1 VNLAFEPVMTA
12 AVFPSTQPT
21 TRPLVSLQRFAI
33 SRAKVRVVALAVVT
47 SLAFGYR
54 AVALSTYGLS
64 EDEVNK
70 VRAIEQYRQGHFGT
84 NAEHPM
90 LMKLAMWGSVEL
102 AGVWNHVAP
111 AGQTVAIESAIRLPN
126 VLAGTL
132 ATLVLF
138 GLAELLFGLGV
149 AIVASLLWALDV
161 NAIAINRIGKEDT
174 FLLFFFLLAMWCY
187 ERAKRQGA
195 TDPIGA
201 QRWYTRSGASFG
213 LMLASK
219 YMPQYL
225 GIYALFNTITE
236 PNPGANRPDK
246 ARYYGAMLATFVA
259 ANAAVLMPETW
270 RYCLR
275 YVQGSGL
282 VHHGYL
288 YAGHLYVTD
297 VKVSPLGVPATFY
310 LRLLATKVP
319 LAVLGATAAGL
330 IELVRRRR
338 ERGFV
343 LLRVWLVFV
352 LIPYSLMAAKF
363 MRYALPLFAAVD
375 LIAAVGFIAGIGWL
389 LRKGWLSPVTRVT
402 VSFLAGVG
410 SIVVLASGLQ
420 SAPPFYSVFRNAVG
434 ERIAAAGATFPEE
447 AYDYGV
453 REAVAAIAETAQ
465 PPADVVSDAPAV
477 VTYYLNAAG
486 RTDLQVRSLS
496 GQGIAYGRQ
505 PSWVIVQDDHATFE
519 NHEVVEQL
527 RRQSV
532 PWREFRAGGA
542 LAAQVFRLSGR

>member
-1 VNLAFEPVMTA
+1 MTT
-12 AVFPSTQPT
+12 AVFPATQPT
-21 TRPLVSLQRFAI
+21 TWPLLSLQRLAI

-70 VRAIEQYRQGHFGT
+70 VRAIEQYRHGHFGA

-102 AGVWNHVAP
+102 TGVWNRVAP
-111 AGQTVAIESAIRLPN
+111 TRQTVAIESAIRLPN

-132 ATLVLF
+132 TTLVLF
-138 GLAELLFGLGV
+138 GLAELLFGTGV

-187 ERAKRQGA
+187 ERGKRQGV

-201 QRWYTRSGASFG
+201 QRWYGRSGASFG

-219 YMPQYL
+219 YMPHYL
-225 GIYALFNTITE
+225 GIYAFFNAISDRH
-236 PNPGANRPDK
+236 PGANRPDK
-246 ARYYGAMLATFVA
+246 VRYYGAMFATFVA

-270 RYCLR
+270 QYCIQ
-275 YVQGSGL
+275 YVQGTNL

-288 YAGHLYVTD
+288 YAGQLYVTNIPI
-297 VKVSPLGVPATFY
+297 SPLGVPATFY
-310 LRLLATKVP
+310 LRLLTTKVP

-330 IELVRRRR
+330 IELIRRRHD
-338 ERGFV
+338 RGFV

-352 LIPYSLMAAKF
+352 LVPYSLMAAKF
-363 MRYALPLFAAVD
+363 MRYALPVFVAID
-375 LIAAVGFIAGIGWL
+375 LVAAVGLVAGIGWL
-389 LRKGWLSPVTRVT
+389 LRKRWLSRVTRVT
-402 VSFLAGVG
+402 VSLVAGVG
-410 SIVVLASGLQ
+410 SIAILAFGLQ
-420 SAPPFYSVFRNAVG
+420 SASPFYSLFRNAIG
-434 ERIAAAGATFPEE
+434 ERIAAAGETFPEE

-453 REAVAAIAETAQ
+453 REAVATIAETAK
-465 PPADVVSDAPAV
+465 PSDVIVSDAPAV
-477 VTYYLNAAG
+477 VTYYLSAAG
-486 RTDLQVRSLS
+486 RTDLEARSLS
-496 GQGIAYGRQ
+496 GEGIPNSRRA
-505 PSWVIVQDDHATFE
+505 SWVIVQDDHATFE
-519 NHEVVEQL
+519 NHDVVEQL

-532 PWREFRAGGA
+532 PWREFRADDA
-542 LAAQVFRLSGR
+542 LTAQVFRISGR

>member
-1 VNLAFEPVMTA
+1 MAT
-12 AVFPSTQPT
+12 AVFPSTQPAIW
-21 TRPLVSLQRFAI
+21 RLPSLERFAI
-33 SRAKVRVVALAVVT
+33 SRARARVVALVVVT

-64 EDEVNK
+64 DDEVNK
-70 VRAIEQYRQGHFGT
+70 VRAIEQYRLGHFGA

-90 LMKLAMWGSVEL
+90 LMKLAMWGSVDL
-102 AGVWNHVAP
+102 ASAWNHVAP
-111 AGQTVAIESAIRLPN
+111 AGETIAVESALRLPN

-132 ATLVLF
+132 TTLALF
-138 GLAELLFGLGV
+138 GLAELLFGTGV
-149 AIVASLLWALDV
+149 AVLASLLWALDV

-174 FLLFFFLLAMWCY
+174 FLLFFFVLAMWCY

-201 QRWYTRSGASFG
+201 QRWYARSGASFG

-219 YMPQYL
+219 YMPHYL
-225 GIYALFNTITE
+225 GIYALFNVIADRK
-236 PNPGANRPDK
+236 PGANRPNK
-246 ARYYGAMLATFVA
+246 IRYYGAMAAAFIA
-259 ANAAVLMPETW
+259 ANAVILMPATW
-270 RYCLR
+270 EYCMR
-275 YVQGSGL
+275 YVAGTDL

-288 YAGHLYVTD
+288 YAGQLWVTNIPI
-297 VKVSPLGVPATFY
+297 SPLGVPPTFY

-319 LAVLGATAAGL
+319 LAVLGATVAGL
-330 IELVRRRR
+330 FELVRRRR

-375 LIAAVGFIAGIGWL
+375 LVAAIGFVAGIGWL
-389 LRKGWLSPVTRVT
+389 LRKGWLPRVTRVT
-402 VSFLAGVG
+402 VSLLAVVV
-410 SIVVLASGLQ
+410 SITALAFGLQ
-420 SAPPFYSVFRNAVG
+420 SASPFYSLFRNAVG
-434 ERIAAAGATFPEE
+434 ERISAAGETFPEE

-453 REAVAAIAETAQ
+453 REAVAAIAGTPGPSAV
-465 PPADVVSDAPAV
+465 VVSDAPAV
-477 VTYYLNAAG
+477 VAYYLKAAG

-496 GQGIAYGRQ
+496 GQGIPNGRQ

-519 NHEVVEQL
+519 NHDVVEQL
-527 RRQSV
+527 RRQSA
-532 PWREFRAGGA
+532 PWQEFRAGDA
-542 LAAQVFRLSGR
+542 LTAQVFHIPGK

>member
-1 VNLAFEPVMTA
+1 MAT
-12 AVFPSTQPT
+12 AVFSSTHPT
-21 TRPLVSLQRFAI
+21 TWPQLSIERFAI
-33 SRAKVRVVALAVVT
+33 SRAKVRVIALAVVT

-70 VRAIEQYRQGHFGT
+70 VRAIEQYRHGHFGA

-102 AGVWNHVAP
+102 AGAWNHVAP
-111 AGQTVAIESAIRLPN
+111 TGQTVAIESAIRLPN

-132 ATLVLF
+132 TALVLF
-138 GLAELLFGLGV
+138 ALAETLFGTGV
-149 AIVASLLWALDV
+149 AFVASLLWAIDV

-201 QRWYTRSGASFG
+201 QRWYGLSGASFG

-219 YMPQYL
+219 YMPHYL
-225 GIYALFNTITE
+225 GIYAFFNVITGR
-236 PNPGANRPDK
+236 NPGANRPNK
-246 ARYYGAMLATFVA
+246 VRYYGTLLATFVA
-259 ANAAVLMPETW
+259 ANLAVLMPETW
-270 RYCLR
+270 QYCVQ
-275 YVQGSGL
+275 YVQGTNL

-288 YAGHLYVTD
+288 YAGQLYVTNIPI
-297 VKVSPLGVPATFY
+297 SPLGVPATFY

-319 LAVLGATAAGL
+319 LAVLGATVAGL
-330 IELVRRRR
+330 VELVRRRR

-343 LLRVWLVFV
+343 LMRVWLVFV

-363 MRYALPLFAAVD
+363 MRYALPLFAAID
-375 LIAAVGFIAGIGWL
+375 LVAAVGFIAGVGWL
-389 LRKGWLSPVTRVT
+389 LRKGWLSRVTRVT
-402 VSFLAGVG
+402 VSLLAVVV
-410 SIVVLASGLQ
+410 SISALAAGLQ
-420 SAPPFYSVFRNAVG
+420 SARPFYSLFRNAVG
-434 ERIAAAGATFPEE
+434 ERVGAAGETFPEE
-447 AYDYGV
+447 TYDYGV
-453 REAVAAIAETAQ
+453 REAVAAIAETAE
-465 PPADVVSDAPAV
+465 PSAFVVSDAPAV
-477 VTYYLNAAG
+477 VAYYLKTGG

-496 GQGIAYGRQ
+496 GQGIPYGRR

-519 NHEVVEQL
+519 NRDVVEQL
-527 RRQSV
+527 RRRSM
-532 PWREFRAGGA
+532 PWREFRAGDA
-542 LAAQVFRLSGR
+542 LAAQVFRIPGR

>member
-1 VNLAFEPVMTA
+1 MTT
-12 AVFPSTQPT
+12 AVFPATQPT
-21 TRPLVSLQRFAI
+21 TWPLLSLQRLAI

-54 AVALSTYGLS
+54 AVGLSTYGLS

-70 VRAIEQYRQGHFGT
+70 VRAIEQYRHGHFGA

-102 AGVWNHVAP
+102 TGVWNRMAP
-111 AGQTVAIESAIRLPN
+111 TGQTVAIESAIRLPN

-132 ATLVLF
+132 TTLVLF
-138 GLAELLFGLGV
+138 GLAELLFGTGV

-187 ERAKRQGA
+187 ERAKRQGV

-201 QRWYTRSGASFG
+201 QRWYGRSGASFG

-219 YMPQYL
+219 YMPHYL
-225 GIYALFNTITE
+225 GIYAFFNAISDRH
-236 PNPGANRPDK
+236 PGANRPDK
-246 ARYYGAMLATFVA
+246 VRYYGAMFTTFVA

-270 RYCLR
+270 QYCVQ
-275 YVQGSGL
+275 YVQGTNL

-288 YAGHLYVTD
+288 YAGHLYVTNIPI
-297 VKVSPLGVPATFY
+297 SPLGVPATFY
-310 LRLLATKVP
+310 LRLLTTKVP

-330 IELVRRRR
+330 IELIRRRHD
-338 ERGFV
+338 RGFV

-352 LIPYSLMAAKF
+352 LVPYSLMAAKF
-363 MRYALPLFAAVD
+363 MRYALPMFVAID
-375 LIAAVGFIAGIGWL
+375 LVAAVGLVAGIGWL
-389 LRKGWLSPVTRVT
+389 LRKRWLSRVTRVT
-402 VSFLAGVG
+402 VSLVAGVG
-410 SIVVLASGLQ
+410 SIAVLAFGLQ
-420 SAPPFYSVFRNAVG
+420 SASPFYSLFRNAIG
-434 ERIAAAGATFPEE
+434 ERVAAAGETFPEE

-453 REAVAAIAETAQ
+453 REAVATIAETAK
-465 PPADVVSDAPAV
+465 PSDVIISDAPAV

-486 RTDLQVRSLS
+486 RTDLEARSLS
-496 GQGIAYGRQ
+496 GEGIPNSRRA
-505 PSWVIVQDDHATFE
+505 SWVIVQDDHATFE
-519 NHEVVEQL
+519 NHDVVEQL
-527 RRQSV
+527 RRQSM
-532 PWREFRAGGA
+532 PWREFRAGDA
-542 LAAQVFRLSGR
+542 LTAQVFRISGR